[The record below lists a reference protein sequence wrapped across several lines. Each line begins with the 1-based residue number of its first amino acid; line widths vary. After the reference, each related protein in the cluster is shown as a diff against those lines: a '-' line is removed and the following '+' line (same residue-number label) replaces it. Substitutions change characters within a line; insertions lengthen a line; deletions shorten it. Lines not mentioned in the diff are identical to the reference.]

1 MVREVKKMTK
11 MLNVRINDSIAKEF
25 KEVCE
30 KMGRT
35 QSDVLTEVVFKT
47 VFEFNEN
54 SPQFSIEYMRYNQ
67 QSFTTFIQ
75 KLKDADK
82 KGLFEG
88 VYNGIDELL
97 KQLKTY
103 EDDLS
108 ALAISCGDGYTEYFD
123 ADCMDG
129 ETDSDIDAI
138 QRLYLGNQELRIHM
152 RFKPFEEES
161 LSEWKSLEIVDAK

>member
-1 MVREVKKMTK
+1 MTK
-11 MLNVRINDSIAKEF
+11 MLNVRINDGIAKEF

-35 QSDVLTEVVFKT
+35 QSDVLTEVIFKT
-47 VFEFNEN
+47 VFDFNEN
-54 SPQFSIEYMRYNQ
+54 SLQFSIEYMRYNQ

-82 KGLFEG
+82 EGLFEG
-88 VYNGIDELL
+88 VYNNIDELL
-97 KQLKTY
+97 DQLKKY
-103 EDDLS
+103 KDDLS

-123 ADCMDG
+123 SDCMEE

-138 QRLYLGNQELRIHM
+138 QTLDLGSKKLRIHM
-152 RFKPFEEES
+152 RFKPFEEDS
-161 LSEWKSLEIVDAK
+161 LSEWKALEIVDAK